1 MSTATPA
8 SASAK
13 RPLTVGAILDGG
25 GSGSGAHRGSFAAAT
40 TSGSSGAAGGGGG
53 FLGRFLHRAVATAT
67 AVAGVVSDGVA
78 KAAAAVAPPVASVP
92 ASATHSS
99 PREAAAAP
107 TGGAAAAELVSPE
120 SPAEHAVPV
129 RPGGGSRGKRSQAGR
144 SVAASSARSYRAP
157 LPVTRLS
164 YLNIAACGLHSSQLT
179 TALVECIET
188 NSTLVRGGGGGAAL
202 LLCLLISPRSRPA
215 CSAALRSA
223 RSTSAA
229 TCCRPRRAPACSTPS
244 SSSCAS
250 TRTGSGSS
258 ASVRG
263 GGGAQDACGHSS
275 LPPPT
280 PSPCLTAGNPLLRQR
295 DRRDI
300 SAQLR
305 RYRAQ
310 WAEDRAPPPL
320 PLPPSLLAAAAAAG
334 SGRSGIRR
342 TNSGAPDESDSGTT
356 PAAPPPRRQSQE
368 DAAHAAAAGRRAS
381 VTTIDAVTGIIS
393 STAPAPAP
401 ETHDKDDKES
411 GSAAATASRGPTGS
425 DGSSADILA
434 DDKSK
439 KSPPLRPLRP
449 PPPLST
455 VDDNLKH
462 AESPEDSAAVAA
474 AIAQSLGRLESI
486 AGSAGQAPTVL
497 GLFASPL
504 AYHIPDGKGA
514 GGTKMVPMA
523 PLKFGE
529 ERRLISRAL
538 AEGAVNAQRHRF
550 TGARQLSSGSL
561 DRTSPPS
568 VRDQTAALVA
578 TLERL
583 TSQVRRGG

>member
-1 MSTATPA
+1 M
-8 SASAK
+8 
-13 RPLTVGAILDGG
+13 
-25 GSGSGAHRGSFAAAT
+25 
-40 TSGSSGAAGGGGG
+40 
-53 FLGRFLHRAVATAT
+53 
-67 AVAGVVSDGVA
+67 
-78 KAAAAVAPPVASVP
+78 
-92 ASATHSS
+92 
-99 PREAAAAP
+99 
-107 TGGAAAAELVSPE
+107 
-120 SPAEHAVPV
+120 
-129 RPGGGSRGKRSQAGR
+129 
-144 SVAASSARSYRAP
+144 
-157 LPVTRLS
+157 
-164 YLNIAACGLHSSQLT
+164 
-179 TALVECIET
+179 
-188 NSTLVRGGGGGAAL
+188 
-202 LLCLLISPRSRPA
+202 
-215 CSAALRSA
+215 
-223 RSTSAA
+223 
-229 TCCRPRRAPACSTPS
+229 
-244 SSSCAS
+244 
-250 TRTGSGSS
+250 
-258 ASVRG
+258 
-263 GGGAQDACGHSS
+263 
-275 LPPPT
+275 
-280 PSPCLTAGNPLLRQR
+280 
-295 DRRDI
+295 
-300 SAQLR
+300 
-305 RYRAQ
+305 
-310 WAEDRAPPPL
+310 
-320 PLPPSLLAAAAAAG
+320 
-334 SGRSGIRR
+334 
-342 TNSGAPDESDSGTT
+342 
-356 PAAPPPRRQSQE
+356 
-368 DAAHAAAAGRRAS
+368 
-381 VTTIDAVTGIIS
+381 TTIDAVTGIIS

-401 ETHDKDDKES
+401 SEAHDKDDKES

-425 DGSSADILA
+425 DGSSTDILA

-455 VDDNLKH
+455 VGDNLKH